1 MKILVVEDDPV
12 SLKLVTE
19 ILKKQNY
26 ETEATESADKAIEWL
41 KKSETVDLIISDVM
55 MPEIDGHKFLQLVRA
70 NSRFRETPVIF
81 CTALGE
87 RSDVIRAVNL
97 GITDYIVKPVDANIL
112 LSKVKKILGKNEQS
126 SQPQRDKEAVEPV
139 SSESPE

>member
-1 MKILVVEDDPV
+1 MEDFR
-12 SLKLVTE
+12 
-19 ILKKQNY
+19 
-26 ETEATESADKAIEWL
+26 EAQDGGHGRADFVAHVGQEFAFGPAGGFCRFL
-41 KKSETVDLIISDVM
+41 
-55 MPEIDGHKFLQLVRA
+55 GHKFLQLVRA

-112 LSKVKKILGKNEQS
+112 LSKVKKILVKNEQS
-126 SQPQRDKEAVEPV
+126 SRPQRDKEAVEPV
-139 SSESPE
+139 SNESPE